1 MLFISYVLNVRI
13 VLIFWFKHFFFSQK
27 DWCEV
32 KRLFTK
38 LMTEAYSSNLCKLK
52 N

>member
-13 VLIFWFKHFFFSQK
+13 VLIFWFKHVFFFQN

-32 KRLFTK
+32 KRL
-38 LMTEAYSSNLCKLK
+38 TEAYSSNLCKLK